1 MKFCFSPINLP
12 YVNLMI
18 NTAKKLEGEKGKVFC
33 FVWGHVSQWGEFQG
47 EKFQLKKKNLFSEEL
62 MMPKM
67 WPAWE
72 TWQVPGDMGTESQE
86 LAFHSLD

>member
-47 EKFQLKKKNLFSEEL
+47 EKFQLKKKNLFSAEL
-62 MMPKM
+62 MMPK
-67 WPAWE
+67 
-72 TWQVPGDMGTESQE
+72 T
-86 LAFHSLD
+86 